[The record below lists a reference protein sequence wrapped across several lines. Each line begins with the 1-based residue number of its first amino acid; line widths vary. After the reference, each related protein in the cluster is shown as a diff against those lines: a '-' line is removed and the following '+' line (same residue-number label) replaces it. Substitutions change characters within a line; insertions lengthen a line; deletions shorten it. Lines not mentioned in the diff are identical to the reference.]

1 VEAEWRPSENN
12 RRARYYTLTPSG
24 RRRLKEETAAW
35 RRYFPRRRSRP
46 RGEIAAACASRIT
59 SAAPF
64 WYLGRRRRTVEAE
77 IDEELALHLEM
88 RARELIERGVP
99 PEEARRE
106 ARRQFGDLEGTRR
119 YCRQEDERKERRM
132 QRWLVLDDV
141 VQDLR
146 MVLGGGCGARR

>member
-1 VEAEWRPSENN
+1 MREPHHE
-12 RRARYYTLTPSG
+12 RR
-24 RRRLKEETAAW
+24 
-35 RRYFPRRRSRP
+35 
-46 RGEIAAACASRIT
+46 
-59 SAAPF
+59 PF

-146 MVLGGGCGARR
+146 MSLRGLRRAP